1 MLLALHSAKFAESLH
16 ASTFIQHIQR
26 KIAVH
31 KLLHLYYI
39 FFHCN
44 LGPLH
49 QSFIAGGLECK
60 QTAAMQESKTKH
72 ENGFWEGSGKGVNV
86 LSATSE
92 PGPTDQ
98 RPTDIFGLL
107 QPLRNSQTQLLQCP
121 TINKNISSDLL
132 KTNAEHKYVV
142 TNKLAKHRSQTNFG
156 DFLHRFQPL

>member
-16 ASTFIQHIQR
+16 ASTFIQHIKR
-26 KIAVH
+26 KIVVH

-49 QSFIAGGLECK
+49 QSLIAGGLEGK

-72 ENGFWEGSGKGVNV
+72 ENGFWEGSGKGLGRASMYYQPPLN
-86 LSATSE
+86 L
-92 PGPTDQ
+92 DQ
-98 RPTDIFGLL
+98 RTNGYIWSAAAPEEFT
-107 QPLRNSQTQLLQCP
+107 TQLLQCP

-132 KTNAEHKYVV
+132 
-142 TNKLAKHRSQTNFG
+142 
-156 DFLHRFQPL
+156 